1 MSTSV
6 NFSTAS
12 TAGVL
17 NAKQRSF
24 GTWDNAFNTQLNRI
38 NTLSDSERAQLLQKQ
53 EELAAREEQAKT
65 ELLALG
71 LEEATDS
78 SNRSVPKGFP
88 AGVTWADAR
97 DMVTRKKV
105 VGSEIHP
112 DRLRRAV
119 SDQSTLS
126 LALRYTARPD
136 LKATPEQQAAYAA
149 AQEEAKAELLEAGI
163 GEAVLAAMA
172 NLGLTPETETGLT
185 EEGVPERFDEDLDWA
200 YLKQKVTVPLLDGLE
215 LDEDALAKTYAA
227 SERMAAAGITA
238 LYPEW
243 PPGTTVLQA
252 FEDAVRK
259 NKNGILTTIFNEN
272 NLSLKDFPSK
282 VSRYDAF
289 KMVEDPAIAG
299 GIDASKVTALK
310 ADLEELKKIGIYDI
324 SRFKS
329 LGGTT
334 PSKVKEIID
343 ARPEKF
349 RPTQAELEV
358 SKPNWKIPEP
368 LIINGPVS
376 GAAWEALTVAHA
388 KLFNPEYTEDEIMAR
403 YGFNTIRVLAQGEK
417 L

>member
-71 LEEATDS
+71 LEEDTNPA
-78 SNRSVPKGFP
+78 NALAPKGFP
-88 AGVTWADAR
+88 LGVTWADAR

-112 DRLRRAV
+112 DKLRRAI

-126 LALRYTARPD
+126 LALRYNARPD
-136 LKATPEQQAAYAA
+136 PKATPEQQAAYAA
-149 AQEEAKAELLEAGI
+149 AQSKAKAELLEAGI
-163 GEAVLAAMA
+163 GEAVLAMLTE
-172 NLGLTPETETGLT
+172 LGIETETETGLT
-185 EEGVPERFDEDLDWA
+185 PAGVPEGFDENVDWV
-200 YLKQKVTVPLLDGLE
+200 YLKQRVAVPLLDGLE
-215 LDEDALAKTYAA
+215 LDEEALAKTYAA
-227 SERMAAAGITA
+227 TERMAASGITSI
-238 LYPEW
+238 YPDW

-252 FEDAVRK
+252 FEDSLK
-259 NKNGILTTIFNEN
+259 QNKKGILSSIFDEN
-272 NLSLKDFPSK
+272 NITLKDFPSR
-282 VSRYDAF
+282 VTRYEAY
-289 KMVEDPAIAG
+289 KMVEDPAVAG
-299 GIDASKVTALK
+299 GVDATKVAALR
-310 ADLEELKKIGIYDI
+310 ADYAELKKIGIFDI
-324 SRFKS
+324 GKFKS